1 MLWLN
6 LILFIVSAIVLLVSS
21 NWLVKSLSKIA
32 ASLRMQEFTV
42 GFAIM
47 AIATSLPELFV
58 GISAGLHKNTALS
71 LGNVIG
77 SNIVDLTLIA
87 GIGILLTRGYA
98 IKTTETRKDAL
109 FMVGFAFLPLL
120 LMLLG
125 KEISKGDGAVLLLAF
140 AAYMIRIIKK
150 RKEFPKKIQQ
160 NFSKKEII
168 LSAAFFIISLLLLL
182 FSADKMVEYGTALS
196 LDLLLPPILIGLF
209 LIALATSLPE
219 LAFET
224 TALLKGRS
232 EMALGDLIGS
242 VVTNSSLVLGVT
254 AVIHPIS
261 ADFFLTITSGFFML
275 LVSFLFATFVAT
287 KRLTWKEG
295 VSLIML
301 YVFFV
306 ILEFFAK

>member
-6 LILFIVSAIVLLVSS
+6 LTLFTVSAIALLFSS

-32 ASLRMQEFTV
+32 GFLRMQEFTA

-47 AIATSLPELFV
+47 AVATSLPELFV
-58 GISAGLHKNTALS
+58 GISAALHKNTALS

-87 GIGILLTRGYA
+87 GIGILLTRGYT

-125 KEISKGDGAVLLLAF
+125 KQISRVDGAILLLAF
-140 AAYMIRIIKK
+140 VAYMVRIIKK
-150 RKEFPKKIQQ
+150 RKDFPKKIHETISRGGIVF
-160 NFSKKEII
+160 NVFLFIFS
-168 LSAAFFIISLLLLL
+168 LVFLL
-182 FSADKMVEYGTALS
+182 FAADKMVEYGTALS

-224 TALLKGRS
+224 SALLKGRS

-295 VSLIML
+295 VSLILL

-306 ILEFFAK
+306 ILEFFIK